1 MEEST
6 SYASKYVGRKG
17 RVGWDRIGRIGY
29 GFYGGWVH
37 TVRGFTLARRRRR
50 HEAELANK
58 NGKATMTEW
67 HVSSMIH
74 VYSIATYGDLAPRPR
89 YMM

>member
-1 MEEST
+1 MDFM
-6 SYASKYVGRKG
+6 VG
-17 RVGWDRIGRIGY
+17 
-29 GFYGGWVH
+29 GFN
-37 TVRGFTLARRRRR
+37 TVRGFTLAGRRRR

-74 VYSIATYGDLAPRPR
+74 FYSIATYGDLAPRPR